1 LTRPIILDI
10 FSIKKQF
17 LLTAHLNLNRN
28 YHILPT
34 QPLQQLKKKLQS
46 VIVGQEDLLD
56 RLIIAVLAGGHVLLE
71 GPPGLAK
78 TTVVHALATGLDAR
92 FQRIQFTPDLMPGD
106 LTGSEIYEPSNG
118 SFRFIEGP
126 LFHEI
131 LLADEINRAP
141 PKVQSALLE
150 AMAEHQIT
158 VAGVTRKLPELFLV
172 LATQNP
178 LEQSGTYPLPEAQ
191 LDRFLFKIILDY
203 PTLEEEIE
211 ISRRARTAQEGH
223 VEAGLTA
230 ALKPQQILSLRKQ
243 LDTIYIE
250 ERLERFAVELVVA
263 TRKLAD
269 YLPDWKDMVQ
279 VGASPRAS
287 IALLRASMAKAFLDH
302 RDYVLPE
309 DIISLAPDILRHR
322 LVLDFSAQAEGI
334 NSDKIISSLIDVIA
348 AP

>member
-1 LTRPIILDI
+1 MTDI
-10 FSIKKQF
+10 H
-17 LLTAHLNLNRN
+17 LLHELRN
-28 YHILPT
+28 TLG
-34 QPLQQLKKKLQS
+34 S
-46 VIVGQEDLLD
+46 VIVGQESLLD
-56 RLIIAVLAGGHVLLE
+56 RLVIALLTGGHVLLE

-78 TTVVHALATGLDAR
+78 TTVVHALATCLDAD

-106 LTGSEIYEPSNG
+106 LTGSEIYEPANG
-118 SFRFIEGP
+118 SFRFIKGP
-126 LFHEI
+126 LFNEI

-158 VAGVTRKLPELFLV
+158 VAGKTRALPQLFMV

-178 LEQSGTYPLPEAQ
+178 LEQSGTYRLPEAQ
-191 LDRFLFKIILDY
+191 LDRFLFQIILDY

-211 ISRRARTAQEGH
+211 ISRQARKAYEGH
-223 VEAGLTA
+223 VDKGLTA
-230 ALKPQQILSLRKQ
+230 ALKPEQILSLRQ
-243 LDTIYIE
+243 QINDVFIE
-250 ERLERFAVELVVA
+250 ERIERYAIELVVA

-269 YLPDWKDMVQ
+269 YLPDWADMIQ
-279 VGASPRAS
+279 IGASPRAS
-287 IALLRASMAKAFLDH
+287 ISLLRAAMARAFLDQ

-309 DIISLAPDILRHR
+309 DIMALAADVLRHR

-334 NSDKIISSLIDVIA
+334 SVDDIINALLNTIK

>member
-1 LTRPIILDI
+1 MTDI
-10 FSIKKQF
+10 H
-17 LLTAHLNLNRN
+17 LLHELRN
-28 YHILPT
+28 
-34 QPLQQLKKKLQS
+34 KLGS
-46 VIVGQEDLLD
+46 VIVGQEALLD
-56 RLIIAVLAGGHVLLE
+56 RLVIALLAGGHVLLE

-78 TTVVHALATGLDAR
+78 TTVVHALATGLDAQ

-106 LTGSEIYEPSNG
+106 LTGSEIYEPANG

-131 LLADEINRAP
+131 VLADEINRAP

-158 VAGVTRKLPELFLV
+158 VGGKTRSLPELFMV

-178 LEQSGTYPLPEAQ
+178 LEQSGTYRLPEAQ
-191 LDRFLFKIILDY
+191 LDRFLFQIILDY
-203 PTLEEEIE
+203 PDLEEELE
-211 ISRRARTAQEGH
+211 ISRRARKAYEGH
-223 VEAGLTA
+223 VDEGLTA
-230 ALKPQQILSLRKQ
+230 ALKPEQILTLRQ
-243 LDTIYIE
+243 QVNDVFIE
-250 ERLERFAVELVVA
+250 ENIERFAIELVVA

-269 YLPDWKDMVQ
+269 YLPDWGDMIQ
-279 VGASPRAS
+279 IGASPRAS
-287 IALLRASMAKAFLDH
+287 ISLLRAAMARAFLDE

-309 DIISLAPDILRHR
+309 DVIALAPDVLRHR

-334 NSDKIISSLIDVIA
+334 NVDDIISALLNVIK

>member
-1 LTRPIILDI
+1 MTNIH
-10 FSIKKQF
+10 
-17 LLTAHLNLNRN
+17 LLHELRN
-28 YHILPT
+28 
-34 QPLQQLKKKLQS
+34 KLGS

-56 RLIIAVLAGGHVLLE
+56 RLVIAVLAGGHVLLE

-106 LTGSEIYEPSNG
+106 LTGSDIYEPANG

-158 VAGVTRKLPELFLV
+158 VGGNTRPLPDLFMV

-178 LEQSGTYPLPEAQ
+178 LEQSGTYRLPEAQ
-191 LDRFLFKIILDY
+191 LDRFLFQINLDY
-203 PTLEEEIE
+203 PNLEEEIE
-211 ISRRARTAQEGH
+211 ISRRARKAREGH
-223 VEAGLTA
+223 VDEGLTA
-230 ALKPQQILSLRKQ
+230 ALKPEEILSLREQ
-243 LDTIYIE
+243 IDDIFIE
-250 ERLERFAVELVVA
+250 EQLERFAIELVAA
-263 TRKLAD
+263 TRKIGH
-269 YLPDWKDMVQ
+269 YLPDWSDFVK

-287 IALLRASMAKAFLDH
+287 ISLLRASMARAFLDE

-309 DIISLAPDILRHR
+309 DIIALAPDVLRHR

-334 NSDKIISSLIDVIA
+334 SADNIITALLNTIK